1 MLKVNGGGSPLLTYP
16 NTTVLKND
24 WIPENSSAPLGWEN
38 DLLQYEGNLSIV
50 AKLDVGDMQQIKVNT
65 QMVLGAF
72 IDGECHGF
80 VSAFNDVGIGYNPF
94 FLNVSNSN
102 PGQHIE
108 FRLFDGLTGNSY
120 GIVEV
125 KPFMQDAVYGNIKE
139 PLVLT
144 LKGLLTGTGEFD
156 RNTYVRCYP
165 NPFDGEVNVEFSGNM
180 NVNSIDVITTSG
192 ALVKQIFKGN
202 TVEGMNLVK
211 WNGTNENGVEVT
223 AGIYY
228 IRIVTDNNVETVKIS
243 KSK

>member
-1 MLKVNGGGSPLLTYP
+1 
-16 NTTVLKND
+16 
-24 WIPENSSAPLGWEN
+24 
-38 DLLQYEGNLSIV
+38 LQYEGNLSIV

-80 VSAFNDVGIGYNPF
+80 VSPLNDGGIGFNPF

-102 PGQHIE
+102 QGQQIE

-120 GIVEV
+120 SIVEV
-125 KPFMQDAVYGNIKE
+125 KSFVQDAVYGNTKD
-139 PLVLT
+139 PLMLT
-144 LKGLLTGTGEFD
+144 LKGLLTGNGELD

-165 NPFDGEVNVEFSGNM
+165 NPFNSEVNIEFSGNL

-192 ALVKQIFKGN
+192 SLVKQIFKGN
-202 TVEGMNLVK
+202 SVEGKNLVK
-211 WNGTNENGVEVT
+211 WNGTNGSGAEVT